1 MPKYYKVQNSTIMYL
16 NSSFNCVKSN
26 SITINKVSGGSGYT
40 SASSNIVITAALNDN
55 GTGAVA
61 TATTSGGAISSI
73 TMVSGGYGYNILPTV
88 TVTGGG
94 NPGVITG
101 YTALNGGSGYALPPT
116 ITATNSGN
124 GSNFAGYTTLTPT
137 TVSSTF
143 TITNG
148 GTGYAV
154 NDTLNF
160 NYTGTGG
167 GSNVV
172 AKVASVSS
180 GVITGITLTNAG
192 TGFTLK
198 PPTISSITS
207 TSGSGAV
214 ITCSLVATSVGTI
227 VITNGGINYNTTVPT
242 LVFTPVSGGGGTGA
256 SATATINLGTSAVL
270 TASFNKTYSY
280 TWNGIPPVIVNDLA
294 RLSAINI
301 IATNFNV
308 STPYT
313 YRILGVQ
320 YDSRDSFF
328 SDYGQPILSMA
339 QNVNV
344 CSYGSLGGDQFC
356 IILTPQTINSI
367 TITVDDDITVKGSG
381 QSASINF
388 VIAIEIEEYDP
399 TVTEIGD
406 VYSESASRI
415 KNAY

>member
-1 MPKYYKVQNSTIMYL
+1 MPKYYKIQNSSLMYL

-26 SITINKVSGGSGYT
+26 SITITKTSGGSGYT
-40 SASSNIVITAALNDN
+40 SASSNVVVTSALNDN
-55 GTGAVA
+55 GTAA
-61 TATTSGGAISSI
+61 SATTTTSAGAIATV
-73 TMVSGGYGYNILPTV
+73 TMVTGGYGYNILPTISIS
-88 TVTGGG
+88 GGG
-94 NPGVITG
+94 SPGVITG
-101 YTALNGGSGYALPPT
+101 YTALSGGSAYALPPT
-116 ITATNSGN
+116 ITATNAGN
-124 GSNFAGYTTLTPT
+124 GSNFAGYTTLTST

-143 TITNG
+143 TITSG

-154 NDTLNF
+154 NDALNF
-160 NYTGTGG
+160 SYTGTGG
-167 GSNVV
+167 GSGVV

-207 TSGSGAV
+207 SAGSGAV

-227 VITNGGINYNTTVPT
+227 VITNGGMNYNTTVPT
-242 LVFTPVSGGGGTGA
+242 LVFTAVSGGSGA
-256 SATATINLGTSAVL
+256 SATATINLGTAAIL

-301 IATNFNV
+301 IATGFNT

-367 TITVDDDITVKGSG
+367 TITVDDDITTKGSG
-381 QSASINF
+381 QAASINF

-406 VYSESASRI
+406 VYQEAHSRI
-415 KNAY
+415 KNGY

>member
-16 NSSFNCVKSN
+16 NSSFNCIKSN
-26 SITINKVSGGSGYT
+26 SITITKTSGGSGYT
-40 SASSNIVITAALNDN
+40 GAAVNVVITSALNDN
-55 GTGAVA
+55 GTAASA
-61 TATTSGGAISSI
+61 TATASAGAIATV
-73 TMVSGGYGYNILPTV
+73 TMVNGGYGYNIAPTISI
-88 TVTGGG
+88 TGGG
-94 NPGVITG
+94 SPGVITG
-101 YTALNGGSGYALPPT
+101 YSALSGGSGYALPPL
-116 ITATNSGN
+116 ITATNGV
-124 GSNFAGYTTLTPT
+124 GSNFAGYTTLAAT
-137 TVSSTF
+137 TLSSTF
-143 TITNG
+143 TITSG

-172 AKVASVSS
+172 AKVSTVSS

-192 TGFTLK
+192 GGFTLK

-207 TSGSGAV
+207 SAGSGAV
-214 ITCSLVATSVGTI
+214 ITCSLVAAAVGTI
-227 VITNGGINYNTTVPT
+227 VITNGGMNYNTTVPT
-242 LVFTPVSGGGGTGA
+242 FVFTAVSGGSGA
-256 SATATINLGTSAVL
+256 SATATINLGTAAVL
-270 TASFNKTYSY
+270 TASFNKCYTY

-301 IATNFNV
+301 IATGFNT

-344 CSYGSLGGDQFC
+344 CSYGSLGGGQFC

-367 TITVDDDITVKGSG
+367 TISVDDDIATKGSG
-381 QSASINF
+381 QAASINF

-399 TVTEIGD
+399 NMTEIGD
-406 VYSESASRI
+406 VYAESVSRI
-415 KNAY
+415 KNGY